1 MRHSASLLTSL
12 EGVSLAAFRVARELA
27 ANGRSGLTVRFLSKK
42 LEMAEEEIEYIL
54 DLNHRLLF
62 MDLTKVKI
70 VAEGQTVVKRI
81 CEGLENHGDIPTML
95 RRIKGLAAL
104 EFRRIEELLDLD
116 GNTTKKDAGELLLER
131 FYKHPDSVVSMVA
144 TRGFSNTARE
154 IFDLVWQSKDGILP
168 ISKIRAA
175 HGGSDYQ
182 VEQALQELFQG
193 FALFELFRFDA
204 EDRLV
209 RVAALL
215 KEVRQ
220 YREAN
225 QGTGGERIKLK
236 PVKNPPAQ
244 GEQRQ
249 LRLSDALCRLAA
261 AIAARP
267 ARLRGD
273 GDLFREDRRRLG
285 EIVSEEDEPSL
296 SYCLWMLESM
306 GWLTRVDN
314 TLQAG
319 KLDALLNASRT
330 DRHLLVYSWLTSQR
344 ELVEQRRVLTT
355 MLDYIK
361 PGQWY
366 DVAEF
371 ADFAMQAA
379 LEDEQPTLKNM
390 GNAYRYVTPGS
401 ASQAD
406 NRLARSLE
414 EAFFWL
420 GVVERAGTPGGAMI
434 RLSKLG
440 EALLLGQPIDSEE
453 DREPPRSQF
462 VVQPNFDIVVPTQDM
477 DPLLTV
483 PLDQFAVRTSSGAAT
498 VYHLSKDS
506 FTQAVQEGH
515 DAAAFVE
522 FLVRHNR
529 DEALPRN
536 VSLTLEDWMGGIKRV
551 RMRQVWV
558 VESPDALVMADL
570 LHRRRFRKYIA
581 PADPRTTGFV
591 TDELPRDEFV
601 KMLEK
606 EGFIVEE
613 APPSSQ
619 G

>member
-12 EGVSLAAFRVARELA
+12 EGVSLAAFKVARELA
-27 ANGRSGLTVRFLSKK
+27 GNGRSGLTVRFLSKK
-42 LEMAEEEIEYIL
+42 LEMSEEEIEYIL

-70 VAEGQTVVKRI
+70 VSEGQAAVKRI
-81 CEGLENHGDIPTML
+81 CDGLENHGDIPSLL
-95 RRIKGLAAL
+95 RRVKGLSAL
-104 EFRRIEELLDLD
+104 EFRRVEELLDVD
-116 GNTTKKDAGELLLER
+116 GGATKKEAGEQLVER
-131 FYKHPDSVVSMVA
+131 YYRHPDSVVSMVA

-154 IFDLVWQSKDGILP
+154 VFDLVWQSRDGILP
-168 ISKIRAA
+168 ISKIRAT

-225 QGTGGERIKLK
+225 QPGAAEKPKLK
-236 PVKNPPAQ
+236 PIRNAPSN

-249 LRLSDALCRLAA
+249 MRWSDALCRLAA
-261 AIAARP
+261 AVAARP
-267 ARLRGD
+267 VRLRGD

-296 SYCLWMLESM
+296 SYCLWALESM
-306 GWLTRVDN
+306 GWLARADN

-319 KLDALLNASRT
+319 KLEGLLEANRAE
-330 DRHLLVYSWLTSQR
+330 RHQLVYSWLTSQR
-344 ELVEQRRVLTT
+344 ELVEQRRILSG
-355 MLDYIK
+355 MLDYMK

-366 DVAEF
+366 DVQEF
-371 ADFAMQAA
+371 ATFALQAA
-379 LEDEQPTLKNM
+379 LEDEQPTLKNT
-390 GNAYRYVTPGS
+390 GSAWKYVSPGS
-401 ASQAD
+401 AGHTD

-420 GVVERAGTPGGAMI
+420 GVVERSGQGGAAMF
-434 RLSKLG
+434 RLTKLG
-440 EALLLGQPIDSEE
+440 EALLLNNPIDALEE
-453 DREPPRSQF
+453 AAAPPRSQF
-462 VVQPNFDIVVPTQDM
+462 VVQPNFDVVVPTQDM

-498 VYHLSKDS
+498 VYHLSKES
-506 FTQAVQEGH
+506 FTQAVQDGH
-515 DAAAFVE
+515 DARAFVE
-522 FLVRHNR
+522 FLMHHNR
-529 DEALPRN
+529 DESLPRN
-536 VSLTLEDWMGGIKRV
+536 VALTLEDWMGGIKRV

-558 VESPDALVMADL
+558 VESLDALVMADL
-570 LHRRRFRKYIA
+570 LHRRKFKKYVEA
-581 PADPRTTGFV
+581 PDPRITGYV
-591 TDELPRDEFV
+591 TDEVPREELV
-601 KMLEK
+601 KLLEK

-613 APPSSQ
+613 GP
-619 G
+619 